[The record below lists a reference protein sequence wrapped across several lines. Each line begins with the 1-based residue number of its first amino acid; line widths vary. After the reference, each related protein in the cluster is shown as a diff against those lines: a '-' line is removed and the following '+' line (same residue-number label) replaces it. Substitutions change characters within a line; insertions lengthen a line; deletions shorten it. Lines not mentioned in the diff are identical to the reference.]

1 MRLLVT
7 LIVAVAGGFGGAGLW
22 QFSGL
27 GGQDTREYLLAH
39 PEVLPEAMDVLQ
51 QRDMV
56 AKIEP
61 LRDELETPFPGAVMG
76 NPQGT
81 ITLVEFTDYACSF
94 CRQSLA
100 DVEALIAANPQL
112 RVVMREYPILS
123 EGSADA
129 ARMALAAAAQGRYV
143 AFHNAMF
150 AADGP
155 SPENIAAAARTAGVD
170 LAAARTAIA
179 RGDYEGQ
186 LQNNLFLAQSM
197 GFSGTPSWIV
207 GNRVLNG
214 AVGRET
220 IAEAIAQ
227 ASTEQPS
234 NS

>member
-1 MRLLVT
+1 MLFR
-7 LIVAVAGGFGGAGLW
+7 
-22 QFSGL
+22 
-27 GGQDTREYLLAH
+27 
-39 PEVLPEAMDVLQ
+39 
-51 QRDMV
+51 
-56 AKIEP
+56 
-61 LRDELETPFPGAVMG
+61 
-76 NPQGT
+76 
-81 ITLVEFTDYACSF
+81 
-94 CRQSLA
+94 SLA

-129 ARMALAAAAQGRYV
+129 ARMALAAAAQGRYL

-155 SPENIAAAARTAGVD
+155 SPENIAAAARAAGMD
-170 LAAARTAIA
+170 LDRARAAIA

-186 LQNNLFLAQSM
+186 LQNNVFLAQSM

-214 AVGRET
+214 AVGREA
-220 IAEAIAQ
+220 IAEAIAE
-227 ASTEQPS
+227 ADTEQPS

>member
-7 LIVAVAGGFGGAGLW
+7 LIVAIAGGFGGAGLW
-22 QFSGL
+22 QVSGL
-27 GGQDTREYLLAH
+27 GGQDTRDYLLAH

-56 AKIEP
+56 ARIEP

-76 NPQGT
+76 NPQGS
-81 ITLVEFTDYACSF
+81 ITLVEFTDYACGY
-94 CRQSLA
+94 CRQSLP

-129 ARMALAAAAQGRYV
+129 ARMALAAAAQGRYE

-155 SPENIAAAARTAGVD
+155 SPENIAAAARSAGVD
-170 LAAARTAIA
+170 VERARAAIA
-179 RGDYEGQ
+179 RGDYEAQ
-186 LQNNLFLAQSM
+186 LQNNVFLAQSM

-214 AVGRET
+214 AVGREA
-220 IAEAIAQ
+220 IAEAIAEANTEQ
-227 ASTEQPS
+227 AS

>member
-7 LIVAVAGGFGGAGLW
+7 LIVAIAGGFGGAALW
-22 QFSGL
+22 QISGL
-27 GGQDTREYLLAH
+27 GGQDTRDYLLAH

-155 SPENIAAAARTAGVD
+155 SPENIAAAARSSGVD
-170 LAAARTAIA
+170 LERARAAIA

-186 LQNNLFLAQSM
+186 LQNNVFLAQSM

-214 AVGRET
+214 AVGREA
-220 IAEAIAQ
+220 IAEAIAE
-227 ASTEQPS
+227 ADTEQPS

>member
-61 LRDELETPFPGAVMG
+61 LRDELEAAFPGAVMG

-81 ITLVEFTDYACSF
+81 VTLVEFTDYACSF

-129 ARMALAAAAQGRYV
+129 ARMALAAAAQGRYL

-155 SPENIAAAARTAGVD
+155 SPENIAAAARSAGMD
-170 LAAARTAIA
+170 LERAHAAIA

-186 LQNNLFLAQSM
+186 LQNNVFLAQSM

-214 AVGRET
+214 AVGREA
-220 IAEAIAQ
+220 IAEAIAE
-227 ASTEQPS
+227 ADTEQPS